1 MTNEELQEEN
11 RLLRKLMI
19 ERDKHLEEILK
30 ENAKYKKMYW
40 DHRAKMDEYE
50 EMEYLERENKELKD
64 EIKGYKEENTRLYNG
79 NNRLYNDN
87 IRLARE
93 IKELGGN

>member
-1 MTNEELQEEN
+1 MNRPDDYDLYVEEGMQAEEA
-11 RLLRKLMI
+11 R
-19 ERDKHLEEILK
+19 
-30 ENAKYKKMYW
+30 Y
-40 DHRAKMDEYE
+40 YE